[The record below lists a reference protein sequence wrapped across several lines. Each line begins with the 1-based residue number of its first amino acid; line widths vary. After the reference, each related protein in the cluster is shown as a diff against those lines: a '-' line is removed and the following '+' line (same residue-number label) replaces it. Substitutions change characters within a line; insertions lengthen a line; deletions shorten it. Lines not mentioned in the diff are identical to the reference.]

1 MLWNVDVKLELKEPD
16 QNCTSQFGYQILC
29 DNPVTCKLQT
39 VQNLCIH
46 VSLQCSDGSKMISTT
61 ILKGLLKL
69 AHTSSELICEYVHC
83 DLQAMNCT

>member
-16 QNCTSQFGYQILC
+16 QNCTSQFAYQILC

-46 VSLQCSDGSKMISTT
+46 ESLQCSDGSKMISKT
-61 ILKGLLKL
+61 ICLLKL
-69 AHTSSELICEYVHC
+69 AHSRSELICEYVQC